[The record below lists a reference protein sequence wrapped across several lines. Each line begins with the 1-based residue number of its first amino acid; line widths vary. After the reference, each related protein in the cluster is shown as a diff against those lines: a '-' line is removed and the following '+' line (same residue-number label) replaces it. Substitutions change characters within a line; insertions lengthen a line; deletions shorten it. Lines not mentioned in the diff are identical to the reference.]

1 MKFTETWPRAD
12 LDFLADTY
20 PDPKWQPR
28 QIAEKL
34 GVEPSRVYH
43 KAHYLGLARPTR
55 RRLDWGRIAELR
67 AEGVSL
73 DGIAALMGCSR
84 GAVQG
89 ALRAMAEQEVE
100 HG

>member
-1 MKFTETWPRAD
+1 MSFMETWSRTD
-12 LDFLADTY
+12 LDFLARTY
-20 PDPKWQPR
+20 PDPKWRPR

-43 KAHYLGLARPTR
+43 KAHYLGLSRPTR
-55 RRLDWGRIAELR
+55 RRLDWGRITELR
-67 AEGVSL
+67 AQGVSL
-73 DGIAALMGCSR
+73 DGIATIMGCSR

-89 ALRAMAEQEVE
+89 ALRAMAEREVE

>member
-1 MKFTETWPRAD
+1 MTFIETWSRSD
-12 LDFLADTY
+12 LDFLIRAY

-34 GVEPSRVYH
+34 GVEPSRVYQ

-55 RRLDWGRIAELR
+55 RRLDWERIAELR
-67 AEGVSL
+67 AQGVSL
-73 DGIAALMGCSR
+73 DGIAATMGCSR

>member
-1 MKFTETWPRAD
+1 MSFMETWSRTD
-12 LDFLADTY
+12 LDFLARTY
-20 PDPKWQPR
+20 PDPKWRPR

-34 GVEPSRVYH
+34 GVEPSRVYQ
-43 KAHYLGLARPTR
+43 KAHYLGLSRPTR
-55 RRLDWGRIAELR
+55 RRLDWCRIAELR
-67 AEGVSL
+67 DESVSL
-73 DGIAALMGCSR
+73 EGIATIMNCSR